1 MSMTVFKLKHII
13 PYHTILYRYII
24 LSMHDI
30 FLNFKRL
37 DSYVL
42 AAFVYKVH
50 KTIMT

>member
-13 PYHTILYRYII
+13 PYHTILYII

>member
-1 MSMTVFKLKHII
+1 MSMTVKLKHII
-13 PYHTILYRYII
+13 PCHTILYII

-42 AAFVYKVH
+42 TAFVYKVH